1 LSHFTIDT
9 LEDMFVYL
17 GCANIETREAM
28 DGAVPLE
35 SIVAGNRGA
44 GKAVAELAPERLES
58 LGSSWELKSVC
69 FRSGDRLT
77 LSTIQNVH
85 WSVVSNQL
93 SLMRSQHRKI
103 TPCHASS
110 FTDRTDAYV
119 NLYYSEIDEHGKFI
133 KFPIKKTYMRGM
145 VVSRIYN
152 PRWLFEF
159 RKGYMQV
166 ISSDSD
172 SVYQD
177 VGLGF
182 LAPFMCGLAQSLPT
196 YWRVATRFDAVCPS
210 LTLLTDPTGVK
221 EFWKLRD
228 IPEGKSRRAA
238 LLHWV
243 ECHWRQNRK
252 DPDVE
257 GYVRKHLRG
266 QQELTQGQFSAKITP
281 SETDSIEE
289 ESLKRMREE
298 LRVKKLDRRRR
309 LGSSRA
315 SNRTRRATAS
325 A

>member
-1 LSHFTIDT
+1 VSEFTIET

-17 GCANIETREAM
+17 GCANIETRDAM

-35 SIVAGNRGA
+35 SIVAGKRDP
-44 GKAVAELAPERLES
+44 GKAVAELTPERLES

-77 LSTIQNVH
+77 LSTLQNVH
-85 WSVVSNQL
+85 WSAVSRQL
-93 SLMRSQHRKI
+93 CSMRSQRKRI
-103 TPCHASS
+103 TPCHSRS
-110 FTDRTDAYV
+110 FTDRTDSFV
-119 NLYYSEIDEHGKFI
+119 NLYYSEIDERGKFV
-133 KFPIKKTYMRGM
+133 KFPIKKTYKHGLI
-145 VVSRIYN
+145 VSRVYN
-152 PRWLFEF
+152 PRWMLEF
-159 RKGYMQV
+159 RKGYMRV
-166 ISSDSD
+166 VSSDSD
-172 SVYQD
+172 TVYQD
-177 VGLGF
+177 AGIGF

-196 YWRVATRFDAVCPS
+196 YWRVATRFDSVCPS

-228 IPEGKSRRAA
+228 IPEGKRRRAA

-243 ECHWRQNRK
+243 ESHWRQNRK

-289 ESLKRMREE
+289 ESLRRTREE
-298 LRVKKLDRRRR
+298 LRAKKLDRRKR
-309 LGSSRA
+309 LRA
-315 SNRTRRATAS
+315 IAG
-325 A
+325 